1 MFINYDRAISFFFGK
16 SLLKGW
22 EPCMFKQKWDTARDR
37 GVIRLFTTA
46 KAMVWEGLSLLALS
60 SKLPMKTMLFKQ
72 NLSSK
77 FPRTVPFKQKLLF
90 KIQLLWHIYTHKGLN
105 DRIRFKTM
113 LSMTKSWASFSWN
126 PPLQHGSILVLQKLH
141 WPCPW
146 THMISVARLQAGQIW
161 ICRLVINYL

>member
-1 MFINYDRAISFFFGK
+1 MFINYDRAISFYLWK
-16 SLLKGW
+16 VPSKG
-22 EPCMFKQKWDTARDR
+22 MRTMLFKQRWVATIL
-37 GVIRLFTTA
+37 VIQLFTSA
-46 KAMVWEGLSLLALS
+46 KTMVWEGLSLLALS

-126 PPLQHGSILVLQKLH
+126 PPLRSPASIQSIETTSPRLSFF
-141 WPCPW
+141 
-146 THMISVARLQAGQIW
+146 SVVFIFIVNLFPAATL
-161 ICRLVINYL
+161 Y